1 MCEDLSECEVNW
13 ALKSTTVNKVSGCNE
28 ILAELFKSLKDDAIK
43 VLHSFCMSANLEEP
57 AVAIGL
63 EKVNPHPNSQRVVPK
78 NVLTIGQ
85 LHSSLMT
92 VRSCLKSCMLGF
104 SIM

>member
-1 MCEDLSECEVNW
+1 
-13 ALKSTTVNKVSGCNE
+13 
-28 ILAELFKSLKDDAIK
+28 
-43 VLHSFCMSANLEEP
+43 MSANLEEP

-104 SIM
+104 NVMQTKNFQMSKLGLYKE